1 MIVDKKYPAKPRM
14 FGLNPGTRE
23 RIDELA
29 TEIRKGRAVDVLLPP
44 GGKER
49 PEPEPEKQKPRQ

>member
-23 RIDELA
+23 RIDGLA
-29 TEIRKGRAVDVLLPP
+29 TEIRKGRAVDALLPR
-44 GGKER
+44 GTKT
-49 PEPEPEKQKPRQ
+49 PEQEPEKQKPRQ